1 MTSANKITIA
11 RLVSVPLVLWALYEA
26 QYLLAVCVFATAAI
40 SDGVDGYI
48 ARRYSQQTVTGSIL
62 DPLADKLLLT
72 MTFVALTFSPN
83 VQARLP
89 AWLTAAVIYR
99 DLLILLGSGMVKWFC
114 PTLHFRA
121 IVSSK
126 LTTFSQIVTVLVA
139 CLSNLLAS
147 YGINPWFLQWPL
159 RVLVVVTAFFCVI
172 SVLGYYRMGVWVLAH
187 EAEEPSRQDAG
198 Q

>member
-1 MTSANKITIA
+1 
-11 RLVSVPLVLWALYEA
+11 
-26 QYLLAVCVFATAAI
+26 LLAVCVFATAAI

>member
-1 MTSANKITIA
+1 MTLANKITIA
-11 RLVSVPLVLWALYEA
+11 RLVSVPFVLWALYEA
-26 QYLLAVCVFATAAI
+26 QYLLALCVFAVAAV

-48 ARRYSQQTVTGSIL
+48 ARKYSQQTVVGSIL

-83 VQARLP
+83 VQVGLP
-89 AWLTAAVIYR
+89 AWLTAAVLYR
-99 DLLILLGSGMVKWFC
+99 DLLIMLGSSMVKWFC
-114 PTLHFRA
+114 PTLNYRA

-126 LTTFSQIVTVLVA
+126 LTTFFQIVTVLVA
-139 CLSNLLAS
+139 CLANLLAS

-159 RVLVVVTAFFCVI
+159 RVLVVVTAGCCAI
-172 SVLGYYRMGVWVLAH
+172 SALGYYRMGVWALAH